1 MAPLQSAAARK
12 ALRTAASLLLLA
24 VVADAQQP
32 LTPLTDPANLAGE
45 RVGPQALADTLPLNH
60 GAPALEQLL
69 KKLRTRASMMMI
81 VAHPDDEDGGMLT
94 YESRGQGARVA
105 MLTLNRGEGGQNL
118 MSADFNDA
126 LGLIR
131 TQELLAADRYL
142 GVDQFFGSV
151 VDFGFSKTREETL
164 EQWTYQRVLYD
175 TVRAIRL
182 YRPLVLTSVFIG
194 GPTDGHGQHQ
204 VSGQMNQEAFLAA
217 ADPTVFPDM
226 GLPAWAPVK
235 VYARVPFARV
245 NKEGMFDYA
254 TGKSSPPRFYNYITK
269 QWSTSIPA
277 ANVNIPE
284 GSPALGFDGKPALG
298 MDGLTYVQ
306 FARKG
311 LALQKTQIGGNVR
324 LAPAGA
330 FDAPYTRYGTRLA
343 AAPAKEQGFFEGID
357 VSLPGIA
364 DLAPAAPA
372 GLRAALTQIDRQA
385 EQAQHAFDPAHP
397 GLTAAPLREAL
408 RTLDTLIANTE
419 SSSLDP
425 IQKYNVLH
433 ELRVKRVQFNDA
445 LLLAHGMTLT
455 AVLDAPAS
463 GQHLLTTKP
472 SVFYKVTLANSGPD
486 PIDLNNRGIESLG
499 KPLDSVV
506 KPASTHVEGREI
518 NLPPGIPPTKP
529 YFSRPNLK
537 QPFYTIADP
546 ALRDAPMTP
555 YPLVTMQPLNDAGVP
570 LQIQALV
577 AYASGPQQGQAVVV
591 VPPVS
596 VALDRSQGILS
607 PTQKTFLLT
616 THTTIQPGSTPAPS
630 AASPAPTPAPA
641 TLRLESAT
649 PLEIKPTRVTL
660 KAAPPRSVSEDTF
673 TVTAK
678 AFTAGATTDL
688 TADATYRSA
697 DYREGYRPVGYP
709 GLTTTNAYA
718 PATYKA
724 TAVDVHTAPNLK
736 VAYLPGTG
744 DDVPAY
750 LPYLGITPTII
761 TVADLTPT
769 RLAQFDVVLLGVRAY
784 AAHPELAGAGSKPLL
799 QYAAAGGV
807 VIVQYNT
814 ARFGDP
820 ESPYPISVPGDSAH
834 NVVVESQPVEIL
846 TPESPVLTW
855 PNHISSQDFNGW
867 VEELGHGFAAT
878 WDPRFQP
885 LTETHDSDQDPQK
898 GGLLYARVG
907 QGAYVYVA
915 YALYRQLPESVP
927 GAYRLLA
934 NLLSLPRNAA
944 TGIQPIRR

>member
-1 MAPLQSAAARK
+1 MAPIRFAAAQK
-12 ALRTAASLLLLA
+12 AFRIATSLLLLA
-24 VVADAQQP
+24 AVAVAQQP

-45 RVGPQALADTLPLNH
+45 RVSPPALADTLPLNH
-60 GAPALEQLL
+60 GAPALQQLL

-105 MLTLNRGEGGQNL
+105 MLTLTRGEGGQNL
-118 MSADFNDA
+118 MSADFNDD

-131 TQELLAADRYL
+131 TQELLAADRYM
-142 GVDQFFGSV
+142 GVDQFFGTV
-151 VDFGFSKTREETL
+151 IDFGFSKTREETL
-164 EQWTYQRVLYD
+164 DQWTYDRVLYD

-182 YRPLVLTSVFIG
+182 YRPLILTSTWIG
-194 GPTDGHGQHQ
+194 GVTDGHGQHQ
-204 VSGQMNQEAFLAA
+204 VSGQINQEAFLAA
-217 ADPTVFPDM
+217 ADPNVFPEM
-226 GLPAWAPVK
+226 GLPAWAPIK

-245 NKEGMFDYA
+245 NKDGMFDYA
-254 TGKSSPPRFYNYITK
+254 TGKSTPPRFYNYVTK
-269 QWSTSIPA
+269 QWSTSLPTA
-277 ANVNIPE
+277 TVNIPE

-311 LALQKTQIGGNVR
+311 LALQKTQIGGNFR
-324 LAPAGA
+324 AAPAGA
-330 FDAPYTRYGTRLA
+330 LDTPYTRYGTRL
-343 AAPAKEQGFFEGID
+343 PDSPSKEQSFFEGID
-357 VSLPGIA
+357 TTLPGIA

-372 GLRAALTQIDRQA
+372 SLRAALTQIDRQV
-385 EQAQHAFDPAHP
+385 QKAQQAFDPTH
-397 GLTAAPLREAL
+397 LELAAPPLREAL
-408 RTLDTLIANTE
+408 RTLDSLIENTE
-419 SSSLDP
+419 NSSLDP
-425 IQKYNVLH
+425 TQKYNVLH
-433 ELRVKRVQFNDA
+433 ELRVKRVQCNNA
-445 LLLAHGMTLT
+445 LLLARGITLAAT
-455 AVLDAPAS
+455 LDAPAS
-463 GQHLLTTKP
+463 AQHLLTTQP
-472 SVFYKVTLANSGPD
+472 SVFYKVTLANSGTE
-486 PIDLNNRGIESLG
+486 PIDLNNRGIETLG
-499 KPLDSVV
+499 KPLASEV

-518 NLPPGIPPTKP
+518 NLPPGIPPTRP

-555 YPLVTMQPLNDAGVP
+555 YPLVTTQPLIDQGVP

-616 THTTIQPGSTPAPS
+616 THTTIQPGSPLTSLSTGPAS
-630 AASPAPTPAPA
+630 TPAPA
-641 TLRLESAT
+641 TLHLESAT
-649 PLEIKPTRVTL
+649 PLDIKPARVTL
-660 KAAPPRSVSEDTF
+660 KTTPPSSVSEDTF

-724 TAVDVHTAPNLK
+724 TAVDVHTASNLK

-750 LPYLGITPTII
+750 LPYLGIHPTFI
-761 TVADLTPT
+761 TIADLTPN

-784 AAHPELAGAGSKPLL
+784 AAHPELAGPGSKPLL

-814 ARFGDP
+814 SRFGDP
-820 ESPYPISVPGDSAH
+820 ESPYPITVPGDSAH

-846 TPESPVLTW
+846 TPQSPVLTW
-855 PNHISSQDFNGW
+855 PNRITASDFDGW

-915 YALYRQLPESVP
+915 YALYRQLPEAVP

-934 NLLSLPRNAA
+934 NLLSLPRNPAS
-944 TGIQPIRR
+944 GIHPIRP